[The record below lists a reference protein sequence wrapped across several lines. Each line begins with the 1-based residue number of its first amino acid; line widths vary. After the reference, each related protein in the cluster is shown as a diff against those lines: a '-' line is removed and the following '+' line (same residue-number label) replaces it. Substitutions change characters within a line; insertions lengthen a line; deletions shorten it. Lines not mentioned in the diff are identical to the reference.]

1 MSSTVCSML
10 YAPHNEHGRVEGERE
25 LLLFEDQC
33 ELPTQVLVVFTCQ
46 GLGETGNKAAFV
58 RRGEQHMFASLCR
71 NWVWLRKK
79 IGLALSYHVMLCISS
94 HMITMICY
102 QSYNFRLAQKTCLIF
117 FLFRLWRL
125 LPLRAQ
131 TELHSRG
138 IPHLLCAFLHTWDQ
152 NESIG
157 Y

>member
-10 YAPHNEHGRVEGERE
+10 YAPHNEHGRVEGERERE

-71 NWVWLRKK
+71 N
-79 IGLALSYHVMLCISS
+79 
-94 HMITMICY
+94 
-102 QSYNFRLAQKTCLIF
+102 
-117 FLFRLWRL
+117 
-125 LPLRAQ
+125 
-131 TELHSRG
+131 
-138 IPHLLCAFLHTWDQ
+138 
-152 NESIG
+152 
-157 Y
+157 

>member
-10 YAPHNEHGRVEGERE
+10 YAPHNEHGRVEGERERE

-79 IGLALSYHVMLCISS
+79 LGLNYHAMPIISYDYHDMSS
-94 HMITMICY
+94 KL
-102 QSYNFRLAQKTCLIF
+102 QFWLAQKTCLIF

-138 IPHLLCAFLHTWDQ
+138 NPHLLCAFLHTWDQ